1 MKTPGLSRF
10 IVPTQSKPLL
20 PFLALQYSHLPF
32 DFREMFLIHCK
43 RGLRID
49 DVKWIALQLT
59 KMKISF
65 PEVSTLKYRKSL
77 NVSIYFTVWR
87 EACTKSKVSWLTTQH
102 NDAGQFKNQDS
113 LFLTDHGASHQVSFK
128 PGLAGSICIVWW
140 LESGG
145 TVLRIVFDG
154 LCGPNL
160 EKCILFQ
167 THSHIPFLD
176 WVKKRYPHFRLAKLV
191 HGSNI

>member
-1 MKTPGLSRF
+1 MSTSIIRANMTNRLQKVSLTLWRP
-10 IVPTQSKPLL
+10 
-20 PFLALQYSHLPF
+20 LALAVSFFPLSLSHCYLFWRFNILTYP
-32 DFREMFLIHCK
+32 FREMFLIHCK

-77 NVSIYFTVWR
+77 NVSIYYTVWR

-113 LFLTDHGASHQVSFK
+113 LFLTDNGASHQTSFK
-128 PGLAGSICIVWW
+128 PGLVGSICLVWW
-140 LESGG
+140 LDSGG
-145 TVLRIVFDG
+145 
-154 LCGPNL
+154 
-160 EKCILFQ
+160 
-167 THSHIPFLD
+167 
-176 WVKKRYPHFRLAKLV
+176 RYFA
-191 HGSNI
+191 